1 MSQAHAVHQQ
11 TRSVA
16 RAAWPR
22 ASFPGIEM
30 RDRRPPH
37 KLAVVRR
44 IHHRWS
50 DLFGL
55 VLDLERYPAFL
66 PHCRAVKVYSRAQEG
81 GRTVIASR
89 MTVGLAGFEVSY
101 ANRTSADL
109 ATRRIEVT
117 ASDGP
122 LRRLNVL
129 WSFEPDGEERTRVGF
144 SVDYAFD
151 SAILSALAVRAFDA
165 MFGEILTAFERRAER
180 LFGPGSRT
188 RRNAAAV

>member
-1 MSQAHAVHQQ
+1 MTQTRAEHQQ

-22 ASFPGIEM
+22 ASFPGIDM
-30 RDRRPPH
+30 RDHRPLRTAP
-37 KLAVVRR
+37 VVRR
-44 IHHRWS
+44 IHHRWN

-66 PHCRAVKVYSRAQEG
+66 PHCRAVKVYSRTQEG
-81 GRTVIASR
+81 DHTVILSR

-122 LRRLNVL
+122 LRHLNVL
-129 WSFEPDGEERTRVGF
+129 WTFEADGEDWTRVGF
-144 SVDYAFD
+144 SVDYAFNN
-151 SAILSALAVRAFDA
+151 AILSALASHAFDA
-165 MFGEILTAFERRAER
+165 MFGEILTAFERRADR
-180 LFGPGSRT
+180 LYRPA
-188 RRNAAAV
+188 N